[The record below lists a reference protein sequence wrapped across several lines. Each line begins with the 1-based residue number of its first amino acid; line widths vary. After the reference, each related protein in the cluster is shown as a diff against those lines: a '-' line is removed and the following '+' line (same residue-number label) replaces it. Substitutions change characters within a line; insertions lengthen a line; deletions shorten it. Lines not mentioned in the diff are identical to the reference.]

1 MAYVS
6 KSHDEALEELA
17 IRLARVEAKIFGPGN
32 DNILHIRASSSDGGS
47 PERRACPME
56 LWQRVL
62 KASKCVEEYARR
74 MGEKPVLNELETEL
88 FNAPHSLSRS
98 AFRRKGFP
106 PASINQAAA
115 PPDGPSVP
123 PPSSNVLVGIP
134 EKTTLLLAKE
144 EETRRTLA
152 RLSEIDEL
160 KAFISGPFL
169 EGGRHRE
176 EAALYTQLQRVERD
190 FWDVEAVAFALAREM
205 EEVLT
210 VYDEVVERLSGK
222 CVEWEGVLAARWKAR
237 KRGFGARTR
246 EKDGAKGTL

>member
-1 MAYVS
+1 
-6 KSHDEALEELA
+6 
-17 IRLARVEAKIFGPGN
+17 
-32 DNILHIRASSSDGGS
+32 
-47 PERRACPME
+47 
-56 LWQRVL
+56 
-62 KASKCVEEYARR
+62 
-74 MGEKPVLNELETEL
+74 MGEKPVLNELQTEL
-88 FNAPHSLSRS
+88 FNAPPSLSRS

-115 PPDGPSVP
+115 PSDGPSVP

-134 EKTTLLLAKE
+134 EKTTLVLAKE

-152 RLSEIDEL
+152 LLSEIDEL

-169 EGGRHRE
+169 EGGGHRE

-190 FWDVEAVAFALAREM
+190 FWDVEAVAVALAREM

-222 CVEWEGVLAARWKAR
+222 CVEWEGILAARWKAR
-237 KRGFGARTR
+237 KSEFKARNRG
-246 EKDGAKGTL
+246 KDGAKGTL